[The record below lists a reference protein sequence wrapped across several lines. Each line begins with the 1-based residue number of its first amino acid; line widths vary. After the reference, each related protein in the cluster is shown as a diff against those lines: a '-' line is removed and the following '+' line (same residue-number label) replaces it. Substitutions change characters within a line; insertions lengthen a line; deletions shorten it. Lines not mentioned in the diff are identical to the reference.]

1 MEYKEITIKLPII
14 KVKQNADIYSFDWAK
29 ENTPEG
35 MYIIDNGILRFLC
48 FRHLD
53 YAPNCMELPTDIYD
67 YAITNEAKQ
76 SALEKI
82 LAVFDSRFNEIR
94 EISNKT
100 QLAIDETSHLRE
112 ESLVAI
118 DKATTHILTAL
129 ENAKAVG
136 QSGAASPL
144 EIAKALAVIQ
154 QPELI
159 KEIR

>member
-1 MEYKEITIKLPII
+1 MEYKEITIKFPII
-14 KVKQNADIYSFDWAK
+14 KVKQNVDIYSYDWAK

-35 MYIIDNGILRFLC
+35 MYIIDNGIVRFLC
-48 FRHLD
+48 FRHLE
-53 YAPNCMELPTDIYD
+53 YSPTCMELPTDIYD
-67 YAITNEAKQ
+67 YAITNEARQ

-82 LAVFDSRFNEIR
+82 LAVFESRFKEVG
-94 EISNKT
+94 EISNKV
-100 QLAIDETSHLRE
+100 QFIIDQISSGQKDIAAAI
-112 ESLVAI
+112 
-118 DKATTHILTAL
+118 

-159 KEIR
+159 KELR

>member
-14 KVKQNADIYSFDWAK
+14 KIKQNVDIYSYDWVK
-29 ENTPEG
+29 DNTPEG
-35 MYIIDNGILRFLC
+35 MYILDNGIVRWLC

-53 YAPNCMELPTDIYD
+53 YSPNCMELPTDIYD
-67 YAITNEAKQ
+67 SAITNEARQ
-76 SALEKI
+76 SALDKI
-82 LAVFDSRFNEIR
+82 LAVFESRFKEVG
-94 EISNKT
+94 EISNKAQFIIDQIDANHNENAANISKLMT
-100 QLAIDETSHLRE
+100 AI
-112 ESLVAI
+112 
-118 DKATTHILTAL
+118 

-136 QSGAASPL
+136 QSSAASPL